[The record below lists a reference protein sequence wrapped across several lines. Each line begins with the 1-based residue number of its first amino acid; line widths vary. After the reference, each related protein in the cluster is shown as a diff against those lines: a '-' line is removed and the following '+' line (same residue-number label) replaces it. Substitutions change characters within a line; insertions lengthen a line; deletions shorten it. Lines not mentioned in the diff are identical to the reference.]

1 MKYIQS
7 DYKGDAKQL
16 HVVLMNDL
24 HFGANATDY
33 DLLKKV
39 FNFVDRNRDN
49 TRILIN
55 GDLIEGV
62 TKYSTGD
69 LFHQRLTPKEQLDMA
84 VEYFEPYKDLIDG
97 ITIGN
102 HDYRTE
108 RDTSFDPIETF
119 SRYLGIG
126 NKYLGDEGV
135 VGFAWNKCHYS
146 VQMHHGVGGAGT
158 LGAVESKMKKLWK
171 SDSNVMYCGHWHK
184 EFAKPIKR
192 YAIDPYN
199 KQLREERRWLVCGNT
214 ILNTEAY
221 AKRAGFE
228 ESYPSQAV
236 LTLVGNPRKKDVSVN
251 WIR

>member
-1 MKYIQS
+1 MKFLQS
-7 DYKGDAKQL
+7 GYEGKDKNL

-33 DLLKKV
+33 DLLDRV
-39 FNFVDRNRDN
+39 FKFVDKHRDN

-55 GDLIEGV
+55 GDIIEGV
-62 TKYSTGD
+62 TKNSTGD
-69 LFHQRLTPKEQLDMA
+69 LFHQRLTPKEQIDMA

-126 NKYLGDEGV
+126 DRYLGDEGV
-135 VGFAWNKCHYS
+135 VGFSWNKCFYS
-146 VQMHHGVGGAGT
+146 VQMHHGVGGAST
-158 LGAVESKMKKLWK
+158 LGAVENKMKKLWK
-171 SDSNVMYCGHWHK
+171 TDSHVMYCGHWHK
-184 EFAKPIKR
+184 EFAKPIKQ

-199 KQLREERRWLVCGNT
+199 KQVREERRWLVCGNT

-221 AKRAGFE
+221 AKRFGFE

-236 LTLVGNPRKKDVSVN
+236 LTMSGNPRKRGIEVN

>member
-1 MKYIQS
+1 MKYLQS
-7 DYKGDAKQL
+7 GYEGKDKQL

-33 DLLKKV
+33 DLLDRV
-39 FNFVDRNRDN
+39 FKFVDRHRDN

-55 GDLIEGV
+55 GDIIEGV
-62 TKYSTGD
+62 TKNSTGD
-69 LFHQRLTPKEQLDMA
+69 LFHQRLTPKEQIDMA

-119 SRYLGIG
+119 ARYLGIG
-126 NKYLGDEGV
+126 DKYFGDEGV
-135 VGFAWNKCHYS
+135 VGFSWNKCFYS
-146 VQMHHGVGGAGT
+146 VQMHHGVGGAST
-158 LGAVESKMKKLWK
+158 LGAVENKMKKLWK
-171 SDSNVMYCGHWHK
+171 TDSHVMYCGHWHK
-184 EFAKPIKR
+184 EFAKPIKQ

-199 KQLREERRWLVCGNT
+199 KQVREERRWLVCGNT

-221 AKRAGFE
+221 AKRFGFE

-236 LTLVGNPRKKDVSVN
+236 LTMSGNPRKRGIEVN